1 MKTVEAGNNVVLHY
15 IETIDDG
22 IEYENTH
29 HASPL
34 NISIGKGQI
43 LKNVEEAL
51 LGMTVGETKKV
62 ELTPE
67 QAFGERR
74 DNSLSKFPRN
84 IFPNN
89 GNSLKLNETI
99 VGRRSPEG
107 PPILA
112 TVNSFTDEEIILDM
126 NHPLAGKNVSYE
138 LEIIQIAEDT
148 TTFQRSLDE
157 YTVKELRG
165 FAKEKGIKG
174 FSTMK
179 KAELVESLSS

>member
-1 MKTVEAGNNVVLHY
+1 
-15 IETIDDG
+15 
-22 IEYENTH
+22 
-29 HASPL
+29 
-34 NISIGKGQI
+34 
-43 LKNVEEAL
+43 
-51 LGMTVGETKKV
+51 
-62 ELTPE
+62 
-67 QAFGERR
+67 
-74 DNSLSKFPRN
+74 
-84 IFPNN
+84 
-89 GNSLKLNETI
+89 
-99 VGRRSPEG
+99 
-107 PPILA
+107 
-112 TVNSFTDEEIILDM
+112 M

>member
-1 MKTVEAGNNVVLHY
+1 MKTVETGADVKLHY
-15 IETIDDG
+15 IVTIDEG

-43 LKNVEEAL
+43 LKNIEDAL
-51 LGMTVGETKKV
+51 LGMSVGETKKV
-62 ELTPE
+62 DLTPQ

-74 DNSLSKFPRN
+74 EEALSNFPRS

-89 GNSLKLNETI
+89 GNSLRLNETI

-112 TVNSFTDEEIILDM
+112 TVRSFNDEEVVLDM

-138 LEIIQIAEDT
+138 LEIIQIGEEKI
-148 TTFQRSLDE
+148 TFSD
-157 YTVKELRG
+157 YTVKELRS